1 MDRMDFY
8 KKCYP
13 TFIGT
18 YVFSYIGRLAD
29 HGYLNEMEDVSW
41 TSAIRRIP
49 MITMVEIGNE
59 FSITFL
65 QNFET
70 SKYADAIAEEMERL
84 GITVTLKKKL
94 SSRGHAPV
102 EYKRYY
108 GLPEPQFCED
118 DPVETDSFE
127 NRIKCKA
134 LKSKVRSSR
143 EASSYIEKGM
153 TLGVS
158 GFTLS
163 GYPKKVAKALA
174 ARAKMGEK
182 LDLTVT
188 ASENVIKDILPVFDD
203 FERALQNME
212 KNGNEADLQGVT
224 LIFNKLKDT
233 LKKKGLEEI
242 EAMDAE
248 FNTDEHEA
256 LTMIPAPEEDK
267 KGKVLD
273 VIQKGYKLNG
283 KVIRFARV
291 VVGN

>member
-1 MDRMDFY
+1 MKENENVKNQDDALNDTVNPDMENKQENAEEQPANEQKEEAADTVSD
-8 KKCYP
+8 KKSKRFKIRHSNDKKALEEEKAKYAELNDK
-13 TFIGT
+13 
-18 YVFSYIGRLAD
+18 YLRLA
-29 HGYLNEMEDVSW
+29 S
-41 TSAIRRIP
+41 
-49 MITMVEIGNE
+49 E
-59 FSITFL
+59 FD
-65 QNFET
+65 NF
-70 SKYADAIAEEMERL
+70 R
-84 GITVTLKKKL
+84 
-94 SSRGHAPV
+94 
-102 EYKRYY
+102 KR
-108 GLPEPQFCED
+108 
-118 DPVETDSFE
+118 T
-127 NRIKCKA
+127 
-134 LKSKVRSSR
+134 
-143 EASSYIEKGM
+143 
-153 TLGVS
+153 
-158 GFTLS
+158 
-163 GYPKKVAKALA
+163 AK
-174 ARAKMGEK
+174 EK
-182 LDLTVT
+182 LDLTAT

-224 LIFNKLKDT
+224 LIFNKLKDS

>member
-1 MDRMDFY
+1 MSEQQNVNNQDDALKDTVNPDIESKQEQPQAETNEVPIEETKETPDDTVSD
-8 KKCYP
+8 KKSKR
-13 TFIGT
+13 F
-18 YVFSYIGRLAD
+18 R
-29 HGYLNEMEDVSW
+29 
-41 TSAIRRIP
+41 IR
-49 MITMVEIGNE
+49 
-59 FSITFL
+59 
-65 QNFET
+65 
-70 SKYADAIAEEMERL
+70 
-84 GITVTLKKKL
+84 
-94 SSRGHAPV
+94 HAQ
-102 EYKRYY
+102 E
-108 GLPEPQFCED
+108 
-118 DPVETDSFE
+118 
-127 NRIKCKA
+127 KA
-134 LKSKVRSSR
+134 L
-143 EASSYIEKGM
+143 EEEK
-153 TLGVS
+153 
-158 GFTLS
+158 
-163 GYPKKVAKALA
+163 AKFAELNDKHLRLQA
-174 ARAKMGEK
+174 EFDNFRKRTAKEK

-242 EAMDAE
+242 DAMNAE

>member
-1 MDRMDFY
+1 MTENKNVNNQDDALKDTVNPNMENKQEPVEEQSTDE
-8 KKCYP
+8 KKEE
-13 TFIGT
+13 
-18 YVFSYIGRLAD
+18 SAD
-29 HGYLNEMEDVSW
+29 KVSDKK
-41 TSAIRRIP
+41 SKRFKIRHAQ
-49 MITMVEIGNE
+49 EKALE
-59 FSITFL
+59 
-65 QNFET
+65 EEKA
-70 SKYADAIAEEMERL
+70 KYAELNDKYLRL
-84 GITVTLKKKL
+84 F
-94 SSRGHAPV
+94 SEFDNFR
-102 EYKRYY
+102 KR
-108 GLPEPQFCED
+108 
-118 DPVETDSFE
+118 T
-127 NRIKCKA
+127 
-134 LKSKVRSSR
+134 
-143 EASSYIEKGM
+143 
-153 TLGVS
+153 
-158 GFTLS
+158 
-163 GYPKKVAKALA
+163 AK
-174 ARAKMGEK
+174 EK

-188 ASENVIKDILPVFDD
+188 ASENVIKEILPVLDD

-242 EAMDAE
+242 EAMGAE

>member
-1 MDRMDFY
+1 MTENENVKNQDDALKDTVNPDMENHQEPVEEQPVDE
-8 KKCYP
+8 KKEE
-13 TFIGT
+13 
-18 YVFSYIGRLAD
+18 SAD
-29 HGYLNEMEDVSW
+29 KVSDKK
-41 TSAIRRIP
+41 SKRFKIRHAQ
-49 MITMVEIGNE
+49 EKALE
-59 FSITFL
+59 
-65 QNFET
+65 EEKA
-70 SKYADAIAEEMERL
+70 KYAELNDKYLRL
-84 GITVTLKKKL
+84 F
-94 SSRGHAPV
+94 SEFDNFR
-102 EYKRYY
+102 KR
-108 GLPEPQFCED
+108 
-118 DPVETDSFE
+118 T
-127 NRIKCKA
+127 
-134 LKSKVRSSR
+134 
-143 EASSYIEKGM
+143 
-153 TLGVS
+153 
-158 GFTLS
+158 
-163 GYPKKVAKALA
+163 AK
-174 ARAKMGEK
+174 EK

-188 ASENVIKDILPVFDD
+188 ASESVIKDILPVLDD

-242 EAMDAE
+242 DAMGVE

>member
-1 MDRMDFY
+1 MSEQQNVNNQDDALKDTVNPDIESKQEQPQAETNEVPIEETKETPDDTVSD
-8 KKCYP
+8 KKSKR
-13 TFIGT
+13 F
-18 YVFSYIGRLAD
+18 R
-29 HGYLNEMEDVSW
+29 
-41 TSAIRRIP
+41 IR
-49 MITMVEIGNE
+49 
-59 FSITFL
+59 
-65 QNFET
+65 
-70 SKYADAIAEEMERL
+70 
-84 GITVTLKKKL
+84 
-94 SSRGHAPV
+94 HAQ
-102 EYKRYY
+102 E
-108 GLPEPQFCED
+108 
-118 DPVETDSFE
+118 
-127 NRIKCKA
+127 KA
-134 LKSKVRSSR
+134 L
-143 EASSYIEKGM
+143 EEEK
-153 TLGVS
+153 
-158 GFTLS
+158 
-163 GYPKKVAKALA
+163 AKFAELNDKHLRLQA
-174 ARAKMGEK
+174 EFDNFRKRTAKEK

-242 EAMDAE
+242 EAMGAD

>member
-1 MDRMDFY
+1 MSEQQNVNNQDDALKDTVNPDIESKQEQPQAETNEIPIEETKETPNDTVSD
-8 KKCYP
+8 KKSKR
-13 TFIGT
+13 F
-18 YVFSYIGRLAD
+18 R
-29 HGYLNEMEDVSW
+29 
-41 TSAIRRIP
+41 IR
-49 MITMVEIGNE
+49 
-59 FSITFL
+59 
-65 QNFET
+65 
-70 SKYADAIAEEMERL
+70 
-84 GITVTLKKKL
+84 
-94 SSRGHAPV
+94 HAQ
-102 EYKRYY
+102 E
-108 GLPEPQFCED
+108 
-118 DPVETDSFE
+118 
-127 NRIKCKA
+127 KA
-134 LKSKVRSSR
+134 L
-143 EASSYIEKGM
+143 EEEK
-153 TLGVS
+153 
-158 GFTLS
+158 
-163 GYPKKVAKALA
+163 AKFAELNDKHLRLQA
-174 ARAKMGEK
+174 EFDNFRKRTAKEK

-242 EAMDAE
+242 EAMGVD